1 MRACAR
7 DSSCRHAG
15 GRLAFA
21 ILSSAVAASGGAC
34 AGGVY
39 RPAGPVEA
47 ASPTISAR
55 VEHLGLAD
63 SVVTT
68 KLHLSVKVR
77 AKPGARL
84 HRTLLSEIEASPCSR
99 GWREAR
105 WAEAAGGAATAP
117 IPLEGEQTLELT
129 YLGGEAL
136 MRGPTALDFDV
147 DDAGVR
153 RCLRIPL
160 TAAGRE
166 TGAWLGTPWDWGFR
180 LRTTFAPSRS
190 PRSHDG
196 HAFGI
201 RIGRWVGP
209 LNLGIA
215 GEGGIAGCLGDCPAD
230 SSYGYLAAA
239 VPSVEAIVASRG
251 RFALQLELAYEVARL
266 QRQNPDDSS
275 DVVFPGQVIHGPR
288 AALAFLLTERPRFGL
303 PPAVRRGRTGVE
315 LFVTDRWAGE
325 SNGGRRH
332 VLVGGVA
339 LVLEGGP

>member
-1 MRACAR
+1 MRACCR
-7 DSSCRHAG
+7 HSSCRPAG
-15 GRLAFA
+15 SRLAVA

-34 AGGVY
+34 AGGSY
-39 RPAGPVEA
+39 RPARPVEA
-47 ASPTISAR
+47 ASPTLSAS
-55 VEHLGLAD
+55 VERLRFAD
-63 SVVTT
+63 EVVTT
-68 KLHLSVKVR
+68 TLHLSVKLR
-77 AKPGARL
+77 ASPGARL
-84 HRTLLSEIEASPCSR
+84 HRTVLSEIEASPCSR

-105 WAEAAGGAATAP
+105 WAEAAGGAGTAP

-129 YLGGEAL
+129 YVGGEAL
-136 MRGPTALDFDV
+136 MRGPTALDFEV

-160 TAAGRE
+160 TAPGSE
-166 TGAWLGTPWDWGFR
+166 TDTWLGTPWDWGFR
-180 LRTTFAPSRS
+180 LRTTFAPSRAS
-190 PRSHDG
+190 RAHDG

-201 RIGRWVGP
+201 RVGRWVGP

-215 GEGGIAGCLGDCPAD
+215 GEGGIAGCLGDCLAD
-230 SSYGYLAAA
+230 HKYGYLAVA
-239 VPSVEAIVASRG
+239 VPSVEAILAWRG

-266 QRQNPDDSS
+266 QRQAPDDGP
-275 DVVFPGQVIHGPR
+275 DVVYPGQVIHGPR

-325 SNGGRRH
+325 SGGRNH
-332 VLVGGVA
+332 VLVAGVA